1 MLLNKLEF
9 ALMNNPVRALIQ
21 GQIEARVL
29 AHLGGTIDNGRA
41 LEVGCGRGIGIQAIL
56 ETFHAQHVDA
66 FDLDVRMVI
75 RARQR
80 TLKYGDRVRLWVGDA
95 SAIAAP
101 SETYDAVFDYG
112 IIHHV
117 PDWRTALSEV
127 HRILKPGGRFYGE
140 EMLAGFITHP
150 IARRLFDHPQKD
162 RFRMPVWLAG
172 MEDSGLSVTHHG
184 SVGGIFG
191 WFVATKPSG
200 IAI

>member
-1 MLLNKLEF
+1 MPPFK
-9 ALMNNPVRALIQ
+9 
-21 GQIEARVL
+21 
-29 AHLGGTIDNGRA
+29 
-41 LEVGCGRGIGIQAIL
+41 VGCGRGIGIQSIL
-56 ETFHAQHVDA
+56 ETFRLRHVDA

-127 HRILKPGGRFYGE
+127 PRVLKPGGRFYGE
-140 EMLAGFITHP
+140 EVLAGFITHP

-162 RFRMPVWLAG
+162 RFGMPVWLEG
-172 MEDSGLSVTHHG
+172 MEEAGLSVAHHG
-184 SVGGIFG
+184 SIASLFG
-191 WFVATKPSG
+191 WFVARKS
-200 IAI
+200 A